1 MLGRRYFRIK
11 VFQTLYGWFLGGETR
26 PEVAERNLLQSIDK
40 IYELYF
46 LQFSFLLE
54 VMNYY
59 EVKMEDAKHKFYPT
73 EEELNP
79 SQKLINNLVIRQ
91 IRENKE
97 LQDNIKAYKIS
108 WTEEQEMVRK
118 VYQKMRNSKDL
129 KEYLNSDSSSYKEDS
144 DALYRLIKKFIVK
157 SGELQYYCEERS
169 IFWTDD
175 YHSVS
180 LLLLKTIKLLTENFS
195 ENVSFTNLFS
205 KEDEET
211 DPADDRKFM
220 VDLFRRTISD
230 CDDYDKLIEAK
241 TRNWELDRIALT
253 DIIMIKMALTEL
265 ICFPTIPIKV
275 TLNEYIE
282 MSKLFSTPKSKLFIN
297 GILDKLVEELQ
308 AEGRIRKTGR
318 GLMT

>member
-26 PEVAERNLLQSIDK
+26 PEVAEKSLLQSIDR

-54 VMNYY
+54 VMNFY
-59 EVKMEDAKHKFYPT
+59 EIKMEDAKHKFYPT

-91 IRENKE
+91 IRENKD

-129 KEYLNSDSSSYKEDS
+129 KEYLNSDISSYKEDS
-144 DALYRLIKKFIVK
+144 ETVYRLIKKFIVK
-157 SGELQYYCEERS
+157 SGELQFFCEERS

-175 YHSVS
+175 YHSVA
-180 LLLLKTIKLLTENFS
+180 LLLLKTIKLLTESFS
-195 ENVSFTNLFS
+195 ENASFTNLFT
-205 KEDEET
+205 KEDDAN
-211 DPADDRKFM
+211 DPKEDRKFM
-220 VDLFRRTISD
+220 LDLFRKTITD

-265 ICFPTIPIKV
+265 ICFPTIPVKV

-282 MSKLFSTPKSKLFIN
+282 ISKLFSTPKSKLFIN

-308 AEGRIRKTGR
+308 SGGKIRKTGR

>member
-26 PEVAERNLLQSIDK
+26 AEVAEKNLLQSIDK

-54 VMNYY
+54 VMNFYQ
-59 EVKMEDAKHKFYPT
+59 VKMEDAKHKFYPT
-73 EEELNP
+73 EDELNP
-79 SQKLINNLVIRQ
+79 SLKFINNLVIKQ
-91 IRENKE
+91 IRENKD
-97 LQDNIKAYKIS
+97 LQAQVKRYKIS

-118 VYQKMRNSKDL
+118 VYQKIRNSKDL
-129 KEYLNSDSSSYKEDS
+129 KEYLNSGNSSYQEDR
-144 DALYRLIKKFIVK
+144 DTLYRLVKKFIAR
-157 SGELQYYCEERS
+157 SGELQFFCEERS

-175 YHSVS
+175 YHSVA
-180 LLLLKTIKLLTENFS
+180 LLLLKTIKLLNEDFS
-195 ENVSFTNLFS
+195 EETSFPNLFN
-205 KEDEET
+205 KEVEDSDPEE
-211 DPADDRKFM
+211 DRKFM
-220 VDLFRRTISD
+220 LELFRKTVSGYE
-230 CDDYDKLIEAK
+230 DYDKLIETK

-282 MSKLFSTPKSKLFIN
+282 ISKLFSTPKSKLFIN
-297 GILDKLVEELQ
+297 GILDKLVEEL
-308 AEGRIRKTGR
+308 ESENRIRKTGR

>member
-26 PEVAERNLLQSIDK
+26 PEVAEKNLLQSIDR

-54 VMNYY
+54 VMNFYQI
-59 EVKMEDAKHKFYPT
+59 KMEDAKHKFYPT

-79 SQKLINNLVIRQ
+79 SLKFINNLVIRQ
-91 IRENKE
+91 IRENKD
-97 LQDNIKAYKIS
+97 LQAQIKRYKIS

-129 KEYLNSDSSSYKEDS
+129 KEYLNSGINTYQEDREK
-144 DALYRLIKKFIVK
+144 LYRLIKKFIVR
-157 SGELQYYCEERS
+157 SGELQFFCEERS

-175 YHSVS
+175 YHSVG
-180 LLLLKTIKLLTENFS
+180 LLLLKTIKLLTENFP
-195 ENVSFTNLFS
+195 EDDSFTNLFN
-205 KEDEET
+205 KEVEED
-211 DPADDRKFM
+211 DPAEDRKFM
-220 VDLFRRTISD
+220 VDLFRNTISGGE
-230 CDDYDKLIEAK
+230 DYNKLIEAK

-265 ICFPTIPIKV
+265 MCFPMIPVKV

-282 MSKLFSTPKSKLFIN
+282 ISKLFSTPKSKLFIN
-297 GILDKLVEELQ
+297 GILDKLVEELHS
-308 AEGRIRKTGR
+308 EGRIRKTGR

>member
-26 PEVAERNLLQSIDK
+26 AEVAEKNLLQSVDRL
-40 IYELYF
+40 YELYY

-59 EVKMEDAKHKFYPT
+59 QVKMEDAKHKFFPT

-79 SQKLINNLVIRQ
+79 SSKLINNLVIRQ
-91 IRENKE
+91 IRENKD
-97 LQDNIKAYKIS
+97 LQSQIRRYKIS
-108 WTEEQEMVRK
+108 WTEEQEMIRK
-118 VYQKMRNSKDL
+118 VYQKIRASKDL
-129 KEYLNSDSSSYKEDS
+129 KEYLNSGTSSYQEDS
-144 DALYRLIKKFIVK
+144 EALYRLVKKFIVK

-175 YHSVS
+175 YHSVG
-180 LLLLKTIKLLTENFS
+180 LLLLKTIRLLDEGFS
-195 ENVSFTNLFS
+195 GDASLTHLFS
-205 KEDEET
+205 KEMEEE
-211 DPADDRKFM
+211 DPGEDRKFM
-220 VDLFRRTISD
+220 IDLFRRTIND
-230 CDDYDKLIEAK
+230 GDDYDKLIEGK

-265 ICFPTIPIKV
+265 ICFPTIPVKV

-282 MSKLFSTPKSKLFIN
+282 LSKLFSTPKSKLFIN
-297 GILDKLVEELQ
+297 GILDKIVEELQ
-308 AEGRIRKTGR
+308 GEGRIRKTGR

>member
-26 PEVAERNLLQSIDK
+26 QEIAEKNLLQSIDR

-54 VMNYY
+54 VMNFYQI
-59 EVKMEDAKHKFYPT
+59 KMEDAKHKFYPT

-79 SQKLINNLVIRQ
+79 SLKFINNLVLKQ
-91 IRENKE
+91 IRDNKDLHARIE
-97 LQDNIKAYKIS
+97 HFKIS

-118 VYQKMRNSKDL
+118 VYQKIRNSKDL
-129 KEYLNSDSSSYKEDS
+129 KEYLNSGITSYKEDREI
-144 DALYRLIKKFIVK
+144 LYRLVKKFIAR
-157 SGELQYYCEERS
+157 SGELQFFCEEKS

-175 YHSVS
+175 YHSVA
-180 LLLLKTIKLLTENFS
+180 LLLLTTIKLLTEAFS
-195 ENVSFTNLFS
+195 EDDSLTGLFS
-205 KEDEET
+205 KEDEE
-211 DPADDRKFM
+211 DEPDEDRKFM
-220 VDLFRRTISD
+220 LDLFRKTISGYE
-230 CDDYDKLIEAK
+230 DYDKLIETK

-253 DIIMIKMALTEL
+253 DIIMIKMALTEVL
-265 ICFPTIPIKV
+265 CFPTIPIKV

-282 MSKLFSTPKSKLFIN
+282 ISKLFSTPKSKLFIN
-297 GILDKLVEELQ
+297 GILDKLVEELKS
-308 AEGRIRKTGR
+308 EGRIMKSGR